1 MNRNLLWL
9 FCFVAFFQCKSNE
22 SIPEN
27 ILNDDKMV
35 SILTDI
41 HLAEGYSRINGV
53 YGDSA
58 KEVLP
63 AYYEL
68 ILKKHNVERK
78 VFTDSYY
85 YYSTEPEKMNNIMN
99 EVIINL
105 SKLESGI
112 KAGENKEKK

>member
-1 MNRNLLWL
+1 MNRNLLLL
-9 FCFVAFFQCKSNE
+9 FCFFVFFQCKSNK

-41 HLAEGYSRINGV
+41 HLAEGYSRIAGV

-68 ILKKHNVERK
+68 ILKKHEVERK
-78 VFTDSYY
+78 TFTESYY

-99 EVIINL
+99 RVIVNL

-112 KAGENKEKK
+112 EGKGDEKK